1 MKRKVGKV
9 TLSMALAAAM
19 AFAPV
24 QAFASATDVSGHW
37 AEEVITK
44 WQDAGLISGY
54 EDGTFKPENSVTRAE
69 FAAMVNNALG
79 FTEKGN
85 VVFSDVKPGTWYYD
99 AVAIAVEAGYCSGY
113 EDGTFK
119 PDATITRAEA
129 AVMIARAKSLAENAA
144 ETEGFADAD
153 SIPSWAKGFIGAV
166 SEAGFMSGRPDG
178 TFDATSTIKR
188 GEAVS
193 SLDRAMSEEETEVVE
208 EEKDV
213 VVTEDDTVIEGQV
226 IEGDLIIDEAVGDG
240 EVYVNDT
247 TVKGDVIVKGGG
259 DDSVYFEGVTV
270 EGEVYVEKKN
280 VRLQLKGEN
289 DIKTIVVKEVCN
301 IVGRNFEG
309 VIDLI
314 SIEEETGTSDEVIID
329 IPVTELE
336 VNAKASVQIKKDVEK
351 LTIAEDA
358 ASSKVEVVSG
368 ATVETVVVDAKTAF
382 SGSGKIET
390 LEANAD
396 GITVSSSTNVSKTEV
411 ADGVDK
417 ESYLYV

>member
-129 AVMIARAKSLAENAA
+129 AVMIARAKCS
-144 ETEGFADAD
+144 
-153 SIPSWAKGFIGAV
+153 
-166 SEAGFMSGRPDG
+166 
-178 TFDATSTIKR
+178 
-188 GEAVS
+188 
-193 SLDRAMSEEETEVVE
+193 
-208 EEKDV
+208 
-213 VVTEDDTVIEGQV
+213 
-226 IEGDLIIDEAVGDG
+226 
-240 EVYVNDT
+240 
-247 TVKGDVIVKGGG
+247 
-259 DDSVYFEGVTV
+259 
-270 EGEVYVEKKN
+270 
-280 VRLQLKGEN
+280 
-289 DIKTIVVKEVCN
+289 
-301 IVGRNFEG
+301 RNRR
-309 VIDLI
+309 IC
-314 SIEEETGTSDEVIID
+314 
-329 IPVTELE
+329 
-336 VNAKASVQIKKDVEK
+336 
-351 LTIAEDA
+351 
-358 ASSKVEVVSG
+358 
-368 ATVETVVVDAKTAF
+368 
-382 SGSGKIET
+382 
-390 LEANAD
+390 
-396 GITVSSSTNVSKTEV
+396 
-411 ADGVDK
+411 
-417 ESYLYV
+417 